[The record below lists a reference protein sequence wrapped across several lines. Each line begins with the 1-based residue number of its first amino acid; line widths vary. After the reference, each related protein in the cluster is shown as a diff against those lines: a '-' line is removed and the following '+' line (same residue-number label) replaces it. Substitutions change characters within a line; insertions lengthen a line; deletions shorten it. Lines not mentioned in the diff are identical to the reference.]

1 MDDAVDEEELSR
13 TLDREIELAIET
25 ETEVGKEDTV
35 GDEVAASVAVDETG
49 TGGKRVAATLS
60 GSGTVPVI
68 WLNKVHSSP
77 L

>member
-1 MDDAVDEEELSR
+1 MI
-13 TLDREIELAIET
+13 LDSEIELGMEM
-25 ETEVGKEDTV
+25 EVGSEDAV

-49 TGGKRVAATLS
+49 TGGKSVAATLS

-68 WLNKVHSSP
+68 WLNNVHSSP